1 MGGRTGVN
9 PMNINCAIQSIRD
22 GACDEKL
29 RPLYPAYDVDPLK
42 YKNRTISLLETYREK
57 FGEAED
63 IHLFSAPGRVE
74 VGGNHTDHQHGCV
87 LAAAVD
93 RDAIAVAALNG
104 SDIINSHSVGYGDL
118 SIDLSDLSIHEDEKD
133 STAALIR
140 GTAAMF
146 AKDGV
151 PVRGFNVCI
160 TSEVPGGSGM
170 SSSAAFEVLMGEIV
184 NGLFAGGSYSPVT
197 IALYGQQTERNYFG
211 KPSGCMDQMASAVGG
226 FVAIDF
232 KDNKNPLIEAV
243 SPKAL
248 GAQYKLFVVDSGSA
262 HDDLTAEY
270 AGIPAENKLVS
281 DFFGKEVLRE
291 VDPNQFWANISEIRA
306 KTGDRAV
313 LRAIHFFEDNQR
325 AQDEAAALKKED
337 IDGFLKLIRESG
349 LSSFTHLQNV
359 IISGHK
365 EHQEVAYALAV
376 CEHALNGEGAVR
388 VHGGGFAGTVLAF
401 VPTAK
406 AEAFEAEVERCLFKG
421 ACRKLSIRP
430 VGCAQVF

>member
-1 MGGRTGVN
+1 
-9 PMNINCAIQSIRD
+9 MNINSAIQSIRS
-22 GACDEKL
+22 GAFDETL
-29 RPLYPAYDVDPLK
+29 RRLYPSYDSDPAK
-42 YKNRTISLLETYREK
+42 YQNRVVSLLETYREK
-57 FGEAED
+57 FGETDD

-93 RDAIAVAALNG
+93 RDAIAAAALNG
-104 SDIINSHSVGYGDL
+104 TNVIHSHSIGYGDL
-118 SIDLSDLSIHEDEKD
+118 SIDLGDLSIHEDEKD

-140 GTAAMF
+140 GTAAIF
-146 AKDGV
+146 SKDGV
-151 PVRGFNVCI
+151 PVTGFNVCI
-160 TSEVPGGSGM
+160 TSDVPGGSGM
-170 SSSAAFEVLMGEIV
+170 SSSAAFEVLMGEVI
-184 NGLFAGGSYSPVT
+184 NGLFANGSYSPVT

-232 KDNKNPLIEAV
+232 KDNEHPVIEAV
-243 SPKAL
+243 SADEL
-248 GAQYKLFVVDSGSA
+248 GAKYKLFVVDSGSA

-270 AGIPAENKLVS
+270 AGIPNENKLVS
-281 DFFGKEVLRE
+281 AYFGKDVLRE
-291 VDPNQFWANISEIRA
+291 VDPEQFWANIKEIRA
-306 KTGDRAV
+306 KAGDRAI
-313 LRAIHFFEDNQR
+313 LRAIHFYEDHQR
-325 AQDEAAALKKED
+325 AQDEAAALKKGD

-359 IISGHK
+359 VISGHK
-365 EHQEVAYALAV
+365 EHQEVAYALAA

-401 VPTAK
+401 VPADK
-406 AEAFEAEVERCLFKG
+406 AEEFEAEVERCIFKG

-430 VGCAQVF
+430 AGCAQVF